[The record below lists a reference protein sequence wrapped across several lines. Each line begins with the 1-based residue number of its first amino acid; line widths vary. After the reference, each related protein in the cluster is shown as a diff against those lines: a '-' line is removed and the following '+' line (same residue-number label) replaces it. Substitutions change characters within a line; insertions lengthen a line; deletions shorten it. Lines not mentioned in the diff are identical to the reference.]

1 VSSGIVE
8 PSSQG
13 SQDSK
18 GQTEAPGS
26 PTRNKL
32 VQRLLD
38 ASASLPAFMKD
49 LLTTQ
54 AVVVAGTEAAAFLV
68 EREGENFGLRLI
80 HHIRPDES
88 DQETRANA
96 VRAFQNIIQPCVA
109 QRKDGAI
116 EIGSPDGGDAQF
128 CLITVLRNEGD
139 VVAASAVITR
149 CRDMERA
156 KQRLQSMQLVA
167 GYFDLFSMR
176 RYIEHARQTSERHQ
190 QVLQFAGAVS
200 TAEGFES
207 SAMNLCNE
215 LATRSGATRVAL
227 GWVKG
232 KNIKVKALSHTEKF
246 DKKQELVIALEKVM
260 EECLDQEE
268 PVRFDPEGNS
278 SQNVTRSAREHSLK
292 QGGNVVMSIPLR
304 RRDEI
309 VGVLAL
315 EFPPRVAVD
324 GQAETGLA
332 VAAELLAPQ
341 LFDRYE
347 NDRNI
352 FVKTGHSIHKAAKL
366 AIGPKHMGVKLIIAA
381 VLAVGT
387 FVALYKPTY
396 RVRSSFVLN
405 AKEHRSICPPYDGS
419 IEKVFFKPGDSVKK
433 GQILAQMRTTERQ
446 MDLEKAQQEMNTNY
460 REGQKAKFES
470 PPKMGEYR
478 IAMAKM
484 EAAKRQVELL
494 EYQISQA
501 NLVAPFDGVLLK
513 GDLYDRQGA
522 PAKLGDVLFE
532 IAQSEEGHPER
543 IAVEAEIQV
552 SERDIQEVRKFA
564 FNTGRPMDG
573 ELSTTSFPDKD
584 HKFRITRIVPL
595 GVPKEGENVFQVY
608 AELSETPEWMHP
620 GLAGEARVEIEK
632 RRLVWIWTH
641 RLTDWLRLK
650 LWI

>member
-1 VSSGIVE
+1 MSSGIVE
-8 PSSQG
+8 PSSQQP
-13 SQDSK
+13 QDSK

-26 PTRNKL
+26 PTRSKL

-68 EREGENFGLRLI
+68 ERQGENFGLRLI

-190 QVLQFAGAVS
+190 HVLQYAGAVA

-292 QGGNVVMSIPLR
+292 QGGNIVMSIPLR

-309 VGVLAL
+309 VGVLTL
-315 EFPPRVAVD
+315 EFPPRIAVD
-324 GQAETGLA
+324 GQSETGLA
-332 VAAELLAPQ
+332 VASELLAPQ

-352 FVKTGHSIHKAAKL
+352 FVKTGHSIRNVAKL

-396 RVRSSFVLN
+396 RVRSSFVLMPVE
-405 AKEHRSICPPYDGS
+405 KCSICPPYDGS
-419 IEKVFFKPGDSVKK
+419 IEKVFFKPGDPVTK
-433 GQILAQMRTTERQ
+433 GAILAQMRTIDIKMKLGEALEQVHRWEVEALKANIESKGGER
-446 MDLEKAQQEMNTNY
+446 E
-460 REGQKAKFES
+460 
-470 PPKMGEYR
+470 
-478 IAMAKM
+478 I
-484 EAAKRQVELL
+484 AKREMEQFQKQVDLFK
-494 EYQISQA
+494 YQISQA
-501 NLVAPFDGVLLK
+501 NLVAPFDGVLMK

-532 IAQSEEGHPER
+532 IAKSEDGHPDR

-564 FNTGRPMDG
+564 FNSPRPIDG
-573 ELSTTSFPDKD
+573 ELSTTSFPDKN
-584 HKFRITRIVPL
+584 HEFKVTRIVPL

-608 AELSETPEWMHP
+608 ADIPRAEPWMHP

>member
-1 VSSGIVE
+1 
-8 PSSQG
+8 
-13 SQDSK
+13 
-18 GQTEAPGS
+18 
-26 PTRNKL
+26 

-68 EREGENFGLRLI
+68 ERQGENFGLRLI

-128 CLITVLRNEGD
+128 CLITVLRNEGE

-176 RYIEHARQTSERHQ
+176 RYIEHARMTSERHQ
-190 QVLQFAGAVS
+190 HVLQYAGAVA

-207 SAMNLCNE
+207 AAMNLCNE

-278 SQNVTRSAREHSLK
+278 SQNVTRAAREHSLK
-292 QGGNVVMSIPLR
+292 QGGNIVMSIPLR

-309 VGVLAL
+309 VGVLTM
-315 EFPPRVAVD
+315 EFPARVAVD
-324 GQAETGLA
+324 GQSETGLA
-332 VAAELLAPQ
+332 VASELLAPQ

-352 FVKTGHSIHKAAKL
+352 FVKIGHSIKNVAKL

-381 VLAVGT
+381 VLAL
-387 FVALYKPTY
+387 VAFASFFKMTY
-396 RVRSSFVLN
+396 HVRSSFVLQPVE
-405 AKEHRSICPPYDGS
+405 KRSICPPYDGS
-419 IEKVFFKPGDSVKK
+419 IEQVFFKPGDSVKK
-433 GQILAQMRTTERQ
+433 GQVLAKMRTIDKKMQLGSTLDQVHRWEVEAKKATNENKGGERQ
-446 MDLEKAQQEMNTNY
+446 
-460 REGQKAKFES
+460 
-470 PPKMGEYR
+470 
-478 IAMAKM
+478 IAMFQMQQYQK
-484 EAAKRQVELL
+484 EADLL
-494 EYQISQA
+494 NYQISQA
-501 NLVAPFDGVLLK
+501 DLVAPFDGVLMK

-532 IAQSEEGHPER
+532 IAKSEEGHPDR

-552 SERDIQEVRKFA
+552 SERDIQEVRKFSQM
-564 FNTGRPMDG
+564 NRPIDG
-573 ELSTTSFPDKD
+573 KISTTSFPDKD
-584 HKFRITRIVPL
+584 HEFKITRIVPL

-608 AELSETPEWMHP
+608 ADIPKPEPWMHP
-620 GLAGEARVEIEK
+620 GLAGEARVDIEQ

>member
-1 VSSGIVE
+1 
-8 PSSQG
+8 
-13 SQDSK
+13 
-18 GQTEAPGS
+18 
-26 PTRNKL
+26 
-32 VQRLLD
+32 
-38 ASASLPAFMKD
+38 ASLPAFMKD

-68 EREGENFGLRLI
+68 ERQGENFGLRLI

-128 CLITVLRNEGD
+128 CLITVLRNEGE

-190 QVLQFAGAVS
+190 HVLQYAGAVA

-292 QGGNVVMSIPLR
+292 QGGNIVMSIPLR

-309 VGVLAL
+309 VGVLTM
-315 EFPPRVAVD
+315 EFPPRIAVD
-324 GQAETGLA
+324 GQGETGLA
-332 VAAELLAPQ
+332 VASELLAPQ

-352 FVKTGHSIHKAAKL
+352 VVKIGHSIKNVAKL

-381 VLAVGT
+381 VLALGT
-387 FVALYKPTY
+387 FVALYKPMY
-396 RVRSSFVLN
+396 RVRASFQFQPVE
-405 AKEHRSICPPYDGS
+405 KRSICPPYDGS

-433 GQILAQMRTTERQ
+433 GELLAQMRTI
-446 MDLEKAQQEMNTNY
+446 DK
-460 REGQKAKFES
+460 
-470 PPKMGEYR
+470 KMQLGSALDQVHRWEV
-478 IAMAKM
+478 
-484 EAAKRQVELL
+484 EAAKASAEGKGGERQIARFQMEQYQKEADLL
-494 EYQISQA
+494 KYQISQA
-501 NLVAPFDGVLLK
+501 DLVAPFDGVLMK

-532 IAQSEEGHPER
+532 IAKTEEGHADR

-564 FNTGRPMDG
+564 FNSSRPIDG
-573 ELSTTSFPDKD
+573 ELSTTSFPDRD
-584 HKFRITRIVPL
+584 HQFKITRIVPL
-595 GVPKEGENVFQVY
+595 GVPKEGENVFQVFADIPK
-608 AELSETPEWMHP
+608 AEPWMHP

>member
-8 PSSQG
+8 PSSQQP
-13 SQDSK
+13 QDSK
-18 GQTEAPGS
+18 GQTETPGS
-26 PTRNKL
+26 PTRSKL

-68 EREGENFGLRLI
+68 ERQGENFGLRLI

-128 CLITVLRNEGD
+128 CLITVLRNEGE

-190 QVLQFAGAVS
+190 QVLQYAGAVA

-207 SAMNLCNE
+207 AAMNLCNE
-215 LATRSGATRVAL
+215 LATRAGATRVAL

-278 SQNVTRSAREHSLK
+278 SANVTRAAREHSLK
-292 QGGNVVMSIPLR
+292 QGGNIVMSIPLR

-309 VGVLAL
+309 VGVLTM
-315 EFPPRVAVD
+315 EFPARVAVD
-324 GQAETGLA
+324 GQSETGLA
-332 VAAELLAPQ
+332 VASELLAPQ

-352 FVKTGHSIHKAAKL
+352 VVKVGHSIKNVAKA

-381 VLAVGT
+381 VLAVGA
-387 FVALYKPTY
+387 FVALFKMDY
-396 RVRSSFVLN
+396 RVRSSFVLQPVE
-405 AKEHRSICPPYDGS
+405 KRSICPPYDGS
-419 IEKVFFKPGDSVKK
+419 IEQVFFKPGDAVKK
-433 GQILAQMRTTERQ
+433 GQVLAHMRTRE
-446 MDLEKAQQEMNTNY
+446 MDMKLSKLKKDILTKYVEAQQAEQENKLGPRRAALAEM
-460 REGQKAKFES
+460 ESAQK
-470 PPKMGEYR
+470 
-478 IAMAKM
+478 
-484 EAAKRQVELL
+484 EAELL
-494 EYQISQA
+494 NYEISQA
-501 NLVAPFDGVLLK
+501 DLTAPFDGVLLK

-522 PAKLGDVLFE
+522 PAKQGDVLFE
-532 IAQSEEGHPER
+532 IAKSEDGHPDR

-552 SERDIQEVRKFA
+552 SERDIQEVRRVS
-564 FNTGRPMDG
+564 FNDKRPIDG
-573 ELSTTSFPDKD
+573 ELSTTSFPDKN
-584 HKFRITRIVPL
+584 HQFKISRIVPL

-608 AELSETPEWMHP
+608 ADIPKAEPWMHP
-620 GLAGEARVEIEK
+620 GLAGEARVKIEQ

-641 RLTDWLRLK
+641 RLTDWVRLK